1 MIYRPINRLTNLI
14 HTSLDRFSQMNRR
27 NQRTQLPPKYTSP
40 QVKSSFDG
48 PLENDDYEEYED
60 DDQFELY
67 ENQQ

>member
-1 MIYRPINRLTNLI
+1 
-14 HTSLDRFSQMNRR
+14 MNRR

-67 ENQQ
+67 ENQQWKELKINILLKPQSNIPKLY